1 MYAYVGNFQ
10 NMVDNMVEFSY
21 PPVLNYH
28 IYRLNS
34 CRHSYSCQK
43 TPLITPLPQTVKTK
57 VETAYNFDLSWKS
70 DGKIQIQKTFIFH
83 LFITGR
89 TWSVFK
95 YLTENS
101 VHITLD
107 SYTAPT
113 SPPQVRYLISEEIKG
128 GGERGIK
135 CIGWIGLPEI
145 ICQKKE
151 QTKRVRRA
159 VWMKAQQGS
168 LSSTKKIQIMSNTPK
183 QDQAF
188 RQCKSSR
195 SEHFLW
201 PSEVRTCPY
210 LCHM

>member
-113 SPPQVRYLISEEIKG
+113 SPPKVRYLISEEIKG
-128 GGERGIK
+128 GGGEGYKMHWVDWSSRNH
-135 CIGWIGLPEI
+135 LLE
-145 ICQKKE
+145 
-151 QTKRVRRA
+151 KRVDQESQEGCVDESTARLFEQHQENTNN
-159 VWMKAQQGS
+159 VQHTETGS
-168 LSSTKKIQIMSNTPK
+168 GLQI
-183 QDQAF
+183 
-188 RQCKSSR
+188 
-195 SEHFLW
+195 
-201 PSEVRTCPY
+201 V
-210 LCHM
+210 